1 MFMKSV
7 LRINIYFI
15 FVDILK
21 IVFILMIVIK
31 KLDKMKDEFNGVKI
45 DEFVGL
51 KSKMYELIAE
61 NVNKAKAVN
70 LKLKHKE
77 YFDVLF
83 DKKVLRH
90 KMKKILSEKH
100 SVSTYVIYKLS
111 LSCFD
116 DKRYVLDDGISTSA
130 YGHEDIVWFFLNGWS
145 L

>member
-1 MFMKSV
+1 MKSV
-7 LRINIYFI
+7 LRRNIYFI

-90 KMKKILSEKH
+90 KMKRILSEKH

-130 YGHEDIVWFFLNGWS
+130 YGHEDIV
-145 L
+145 

>member
-1 MFMKSV
+1 
-7 LRINIYFI
+7 
-15 FVDILK
+15 
-21 IVFILMIVIK
+21 
-31 KLDKMKDEFNGVKI
+31 
-45 DEFVGL
+45 
-51 KSKMYELIAE
+51 MYELIAE

-90 KMKKILSEKH
+90 KMKRILSEKH

-116 DKRYVLDDGISTSA
+116 DKRHVLDDGISTSA
-130 YGHEDIVWFFLNGWS
+130 YGHEDIV
-145 L
+145 